1 MPIWVI
7 GMIIYGGSSRFLLC
21 LGSGQITDGLGKG
34 HKKSHLPFLCL
45 MTKRRRENYG
55 PLFLLPPRVTD
66 LTFVLLSH
74 RLEDEWLPLGAVPR
88 ARSVKICHL
97 PEAAKVKL
105 HADLFGRRDDHP
117 TSEGEERETP
127 SNSPSPSVS
136 GEGPPR
142 GASRRK
148 QKWPPPPPPRPVALK
163 GTEEDG
169 AAAII

>member
-1 MPIWVI
+1 
-7 GMIIYGGSSRFLLC
+7 
-21 LGSGQITDGLGKG
+21 
-34 HKKSHLPFLCL
+34 

-66 LTFVLLSH
+66 LTFVLLSR

-88 ARSVKICHL
+88 TRSVKICHL

-105 HADLFGRRDDHP
+105 HADLFGRRDHP
-117 TSEGEERETP
+117 TLEERRETP
-127 SNSPSPSVS
+127 SNSPSSSVS

-148 QKWPPPPPPRPVALK
+148 QKWPSPSP
-163 GTEEDG
+163 
-169 AAAII
+169 

>member
-1 MPIWVI
+1 
-7 GMIIYGGSSRFLLC
+7 
-21 LGSGQITDGLGKG
+21 
-34 HKKSHLPFLCL
+34 

-66 LTFVLLSH
+66 LTFVLLSSH

-88 ARSVKICHL
+88 TRSVKICHL

-105 HADLFGRRDDHP
+105 HADLFGRRDHP
-117 TSEGEERETP
+117 PTEERRETP
-127 SNSPSPSVS
+127 SNSPSSSVS
-136 GEGPPR
+136 GEGGPPR

-148 QKWPPPPPPRPVALK
+148 QKWPPPPRPVALK

>member
-1 MPIWVI
+1 MGSERGTKKPSPI
-7 GMIIYGGSSRFLLC
+7 SLSH
-21 LGSGQITDGLGKG
+21 D
-34 HKKSHLPFLCL
+34 KKATRKLWASP
-45 MTKRRRENYG
+45 
-55 PLFLLPPRVTD
+55 LPPKVTD
-66 LTFVLLSH
+66 LTFVLLSSLSH

-105 HADLFGRRDDHP
+105 HADLFGRRDDQP
-117 TSEGEERETP
+117 TLERRETP
-127 SNSPSPSVS
+127 NSSPSSSVS
-136 GEGPPR
+136 GEGGPPR

-148 QKWPPPPPPRPVALK
+148 QKWPPPPPPPPRPVALK

>member
-1 MPIWVI
+1 M
-7 GMIIYGGSSRFLLC
+7 
-21 LGSGQITDGLGKG
+21 GL
-34 HKKSHLPFLCL
+34 SYLS
-45 MTKRRRENYG
+45 
-55 PLFLLPPRVTD
+55 LPPKVTD
-66 LTFVLLSH
+66 LTFVLLSSH

-88 ARSVKICHL
+88 TRSVKICHL

-105 HADLFGRRDDHP
+105 HADLFGRRDHP
-117 TSEGEERETP
+117 TEERETP

-136 GEGPPR
+136 GEGGPPR

-148 QKWPPPPPPRPVALK
+148 QKWPPPPRPVALK

>member
-1 MPIWVI
+1 MGPS
-7 GMIIYGGSSRFLLC
+7 YLS
-21 LGSGQITDGLGKG
+21 
-34 HKKSHLPFLCL
+34 LPL
-45 MTKRRRENYG
+45 K
-55 PLFLLPPRVTD
+55 VTD
-66 LTFVLLSH
+66 LTFVLLSSH

-105 HADLFGRRDDHP
+105 HADLFGRRDHP
-117 TSEGEERETP
+117 TEGEGRRETP
-127 SNSPSPSVS
+127 SNSPSSSVS
-136 GEGPPR
+136 GEGGPPR

-148 QKWPPPPPPRPVALK
+148 QKWPPPPRPVALK

>member
-1 MPIWVI
+1 
-7 GMIIYGGSSRFLLC
+7 
-21 LGSGQITDGLGKG
+21 
-34 HKKSHLPFLCL
+34 

-88 ARSVKICHL
+88 TRSVKICHL

-117 TSEGEERETP
+117 TAEERETP
-127 SNSPSPSVS
+127 SNSPSSVS
-136 GEGPPR
+136 GEGGPPR

-148 QKWPPPPPPRPVALK
+148 QKWPPPPPRPVVVK